1 MELKKLYLYGFVVL
15 ALAVVM
21 WQTYRSGYTT
31 GVFDEREKYLEA
43 NYVQEKAIFEANKK
57 ILDLQKRI
65 GYNTDECFNRVWP
78 DDVIKA
84 VNELR

>member
-1 MELKKLYLYGFVVL
+1 MELKKGFLYGFIVL
-15 ALAVVM
+15 ALIGTM
-21 WQTYRSGYTT
+21 WQTYRSGYAT
-31 GVFDEREKYLEA
+31 GIADERVRHVEA
-43 NYVQEKAIFEANKK
+43 ERVQEKAIAEANKK

-78 DDVIKA
+78 EDVVRI

>member
-1 MELKKLYLYGFVVL
+1 MKKEHLYVFIL
-15 ALAVVM
+15 ALV
-21 WQTYRSGYTT
+21 
-31 GVFDEREKYLEA
+31 
-43 NYVQEKAIFEANKK
+43 AIFGIYRWGYSSGVAAERQRSVTATQKQDEAIARANKK